1 MWPMEGKASFHS
13 GQARTDLLIRAE
25 RALARRT
32 RPWGGLRSAA
42 VLLIGLTAAAALAL
56 MPAELALYDENH
68 VLWQIASYPPAGV
81 IRNLMRDSHPPLYYL
96 LAQGWLALGGFDHP
110 WAFRV
115 LSLFLGLPALPL
127 AFQIGRRLGGP
138 RLGLSALAL
147 LALNPWFLFL
157 LILIR
162 MYGLTATLG
171 AWGVWIVLRLLDRS
185 TPRRWAAW
193 TLAQGLLLF
202 THYYGTLLIAALWL
216 TLLRRRPRG
225 WPQGLLASTPAAAL
239 FALWLRQAYAGSIEH
254 TVQQLSRIPVRPGP
268 VEVVWHYGATALMGP
283 FVDGAFARAASLA
296 LALGLF
302 LALLVRRPRLRR
314 LSSGGGELAVWVGL
328 PLLLGA
334 LMALR
339 WPFFAA
345 RYFAM
350 LTVPGAVAL
359 AAALHRLRLRAW
371 IPMILILGL
380 IGLSRFPIMAAQPL
394 GLSGFDDLGPAL
406 AGLNRSDPILAQARW
421 HIDAASPFY
430 QHTEAYTEAY
440 RLFYEWT
447 DLKERTAIVERH
459 PSFWF
464 VGVTVYQDFWRSW
477 LEDLQTT
484 HLIDFAATYPHPIP
498 EYGASLF
505 HLVRKPQT
513 APWLPTTAR
522 WQNGLTLTAI
532 ALPDPRLTPGASLR
546 VGLRLHTDHPIPDR
560 WTLFLHLLDPNGRWL
575 AGWDAEPNPPTP
587 AWTPGTPIT
596 YWHGLRLPMNLPA
609 GRYTLAL
616 GWYPTGSTGTPRLP
630 LQHPQGDALPIATVD
645 ILPLPR
651 PPRWGTRYAPALQLE
666 PPRLLVRPQADQ
678 PETTHLWTILNWQP
692 LPGPV
697 DPAALQ
703 VTLTLPNG
711 QTLPLA
717 RQMPVPPGPLAGPG
731 WIRDVWH
738 LALQTPPPGL
748 AWLEVRY
755 GPHRLARHP
764 VWLLPPHTRWN
775 YDWLFLNRTP

>member
-1 MWPMEGKASFHS
+1 M
-13 GQARTDLLIRAE
+13 
-25 RALARRT
+25 
-32 RPWGGLRSAA
+32 GGPRSAA

-138 RLGLSALAL
+138 RLGLSALTL

-162 MYGLTATLG
+162 MYGLTATLS
-171 AWGVWIVLRLLDRS
+171 AWGVWIVLGLLDRP

-202 THYYGTLLIAALWL
+202 THYYGALLIAALWL
-216 TLLRRRPRG
+216 TLLRSRPRG

-239 FALWLRQAYAGSIEH
+239 FALWLRQAYAGSLEH
-254 TVQQLSRIPVRPGP
+254 TVRNLSAIPVRPGP

-283 FVDGAFARAASLA
+283 FVDGAFARVASLA

-302 LALLVRRPRLRR
+302 LALLVRRPHLRG
-314 LSSGGGELAVWVGL
+314 LSSGGGELAVWAGF

-334 LMALR
+334 LMVLR

-394 GLSGFDDLGPAL
+394 GLSGLDVPGPTL
-406 AGLNRSDPILAQARW
+406 AVLNRSDPILAQARW

-430 QHTEAYTEAY
+430 QHTEAY

-447 DLKERTAIVERH
+447 DLEERTAIVERH

-484 HLIDFAATYPHPIP
+484 HLIDFATTYPHPIP

-513 APWLPTTAR
+513 APWQPTAAR

-651 PPRWGTRYAPALQLE
+651 PPRWGTRYAPTLQLE
-666 PPRLLVRPQADQ
+666 PPRLLVRPQAD
-678 PETTHLWTILNWQP
+678 PTETTHLWTILNWQP

-711 QTLPLA
+711 QTLPFA
-717 RQMPVPPGPLAGPG
+717 RQMPIPPGPLAGPG

-775 YDWLFLNRTP
+775 YDWLFLNRGP

>member
-1 MWPMEGKASFHS
+1 MEGKASFHS
-13 GQARTDLLIRAE
+13 GQARTDLLIQAE

-32 RPWGGLRSAA
+32 RPWGGPRSAA
-42 VLLIGLTAAAALAL
+42 VLMIGLTAAAALAL
-56 MPAELALYDENH
+56 MPAELALADEDH

-127 AFQIGRRLGGP
+127 AFQIGRRLGGL
-138 RLGLSALAL
+138 RLGLSALVL

-171 AWGVWIVLRLLDRS
+171 AWGVWIVLRLLDRP

-202 THYYGTLLIAALWL
+202 THYYGALLIAALWL

-239 FALWLRQAYAGSIEH
+239 FALWLREAYAGSIEH
-254 TVQQLSRIPVRPGP
+254 TVQQLSRIPVPPGARGGGVALWGHRPDGSLRRWGFRPRGLPGP
-268 VEVVWHYGATALMGP
+268 SPW
-283 FVDGAFARAASLA
+283 ASSSPSWS
-296 LALGLF
+296 
-302 LALLVRRPRLRR
+302 RRPRLRR

-421 HIDAASPFY
+421 HIDAAG
-430 QHTEAYTEAY
+430 
-440 RLFYEWT
+440 LFYRYT
-447 DLKERTAIVERH
+447 DLAHLFYNYKWYEWPDPEQRTAIIENSS
-459 PSFWF
+459 SFWF
-464 VGVTVYQDFWRSW
+464 VGVTIYQDFWRSW
-477 LEDLQTT
+477 LESLQAT
-484 HLIDFAATYPHPIP
+484 HFIDFAATYPHPTP

-513 APWLPTTAR
+513 APWQPTAAR

-532 ALPDPRLTPGASLR
+532 ALPDSHLLPGSSLR
-546 VGLRLHTDHPIPDR
+546 VGLRLHTDRPIPDR
-560 WTLFLHLLDPNGRWL
+560 WTLFLHLLDPQGHWL

-587 AWTPGTPIT
+587 AWTPGMPIT

-630 LQHPQGDALPIATVD
+630 LQHPPGRCPPHRHRRHPPPPPSPPLGHPVCPRAPARTPSPSRPPPGRPAGDHPPVD
-645 ILPLPR
+645 HPELAAPAGPRGPCRPPGHPDPPQRPDPPLRPPDADSPR
-651 PPRWGTRYAPALQLE
+651 PPDRTR
-666 PPRLLVRPQADQ
+666 
-678 PETTHLWTILNWQP
+678 
-692 LPGPV
+692 V
-697 DPAALQ
+697 DPRC
-703 VTLTLPNG
+703 
-711 QTLPLA
+711 LA
-717 RQMPVPPGPLAGPG
+717 PRAPDP
-731 WIRDVWH
+731 
-738 LALQTPPPGL
+738 TPRPGL
-748 AWLEVRY
+748 AG
-755 GPHRLARHP
+755 GPLRPPPPRPSTRLAASTPHP
-764 VWLLPPHTRWN
+764 VEL
-775 YDWLFLNRTP
+775 

>member
-1 MWPMEGKASFHS
+1 MKA
-13 GQARTDLLIRAE
+13 QKYIYLMLI
-25 RALARRT
+25 
-32 RPWGGLRSAA
+32 
-42 VLLIGLTAAAALAL
+42 VILINILVAFIL
-56 MPAELALYDENH
+56 MPPYFIIADEAHVFYRFYKYDII
-68 VLWQIASYPPAGV
+68 QV
-81 IRNLMRDSHPPLYYL
+81 IESMKRDSHPPIHEIIAYI
-96 LAQGWLALGGFDHP
+96 WLIFGGFDHP

-115 LSLFLGLPALPL
+115 LSVFLGLPALPL

-138 RLGLSALAL
+138 RLGLSALTL

-157 LILIR
+157 LILFRPYSLAI
-162 MYGLTATLG
+162 TLG
-171 AWGVWIVLRLLDRS
+171 AWGVWIVLGLLDRP

-202 THYYGTLLIAALWL
+202 THYYGALLIAALWL

-239 FALWLRQAYAGSIEH
+239 FALWLYHALPGSIEANIGAFS
-254 TVQQLSRIPVRPGP
+254 VYSSVIRRLPW
-268 VEVVWHYGATALMGP
+268 EVIIHYIINTITGP
-283 FVDGAFARAASLA
+283 FVSQNFARALSVVFILSLVSSIFRHLLVPISTFSKISFRWSYLA
-296 LALGLF
+296 LWIVF
-302 LALLVRRPRLRR
+302 
-314 LSSGGGELAVWVGL
+314 
-328 PLLLGA
+328 PLITGA
-334 LMALR
+334 LIALR
-339 WPFFAA
+339 WPFFVA
-345 RYFAM
+345 RSFAM
-350 LTVPGAVAL
+350 LTVPWFVGL
-359 AAALHRLRLRAW
+359 AAVLHLPRYRVW
-371 IPMILILGL
+371 IPIILTLGL

-394 GLSGFDDLGPAL
+394 GFSIPNLQKPYFEP
-406 AGLNRSDPILAQARW
+406 NQPILAQAKW
-421 HIDAASPFY
+421 LMEHISYTNLNEIEFVLDVSERFLKPIRIYDWTNAEER
-430 QHTEAYTEAY
+430 EAVVRNYS
-440 RLFYEWT
+440 
-447 DLKERTAIVERH
+447 
-459 PSFWF
+459 SFWF

-513 APWLPTTAR
+513 APWQPTTAR

-651 PPRWGTRYAPALQLE
+651 PPRWGTRYAPTLQLE

-678 PETTHLWTILNWQP
+678 PETIHLWTILNWQP

-711 QTLPLA
+711 QTLPFA
-717 RQMPVPPGPLAGPG
+717 RQMPIPPGPLAGPG

-755 GPHRLARHP
+755 GPHRLARQP

>member
-1 MWPMEGKASFHS
+1 LIIRGLFAFSLSSSACPLSPWLSRSGAAS
-13 GQARTDLLIRAE
+13 A
-25 RALARRT
+25 
-32 RPWGGLRSAA
+32 
-42 VLLIGLTAAAALAL
+42 
-56 MPAELALYDENH
+56 
-68 VLWQIASYPPAGV
+68 
-81 IRNLMRDSHPPLYYL
+81 
-96 LAQGWLALGGFDHP
+96 
-110 WAFRV
+110 
-115 LSLFLGLPALPL
+115 
-127 AFQIGRRLGGP
+127 GP

-162 MYGLTATLG
+162 MYGLTATLS
-171 AWGVWIVLRLLDRS
+171 AWGVWIVLGLLDRP

-202 THYYGTLLIAALWL
+202 THYYGALLIAALWL

-225 WPQGLLASTPAAAL
+225 WPQGLLSHPSPAAAL
-239 FALWLRQAYAGSIEH
+239 FALWVRQAYAGSLEH
-254 TVQQLSRIPVRPGP
+254 TVRNLSAIPVRPGP

-283 FVDGAFARAASLA
+283 FVDGAFTRAASLA

-302 LALLVRRPRLRR
+302 LALLVRRPRLRG
-314 LSSGGGELAVWVGL
+314 LSSGGGELAVWAGL

-359 AAALHRLRLRAW
+359 AAALHCLRLPRAW
-371 IPMILILGL
+371 IPTILILGL

-394 GLSGFDDLGPAL
+394 GLSGLDVPGPTL
-406 AGLNRSDPILAQARW
+406 AVLNRSDPILAQARW

-430 QHTEAYTEAY
+430 QHTEAY

-447 DLKERTAIVERH
+447 DLEERTAIVERH

-484 HLIDFAATYPHPIP
+484 HLIDFATTYPHPIP
-498 EYGASLF
+498 EYSASLF

-513 APWLPTTAR
+513 ATWQPTTAR

-546 VGLRLHTDHPIPDR
+546 VGLRLHTDRPIPDR

-609 GRYTLAL
+609 GRHTLSHRL
-616 GWYPTGSTGTPRLP
+616 VSHRLHRHPPPPPPTPPGRCPPHRHRR
-630 LQHPQGDALPIATVD
+630 HPP
-645 ILPLPR
+645 PP
-651 PPRWGTRYAPALQLE
+651 PSPRWGTRYAPTLQLE
-666 PPRLLVRPQADQ
+666 PPRLLVRPQTDQ

-711 QTLPLA
+711 QILPLA
-717 RQMPVPPGPLAGPG
+717 RQMPIPPGPLAGPG

-755 GPHRLARHP
+755 GPHRLARQP
-764 VWLLPPHTRWN
+764 IWLLPPHTRWN
-775 YDWLFLNRTP
+775 YDWLFLNRGP

>member
-1 MWPMEGKASFHS
+1 MWPMEGKASFHP
-13 GQARTDLLIRAE
+13 GQARTGLLIQAE

-32 RPWGGLRSAA
+32 RPWGGPRSAA
-42 VLLIGLTAAAALAL
+42 VLMIGLTAAAALAL

-115 LSLFLGLPALPL
+115 LSLFFGLPALPL
-127 AFQIGRRLGGP
+127 AFQIGRRLGGL
-138 RLGLSALAL
+138 RLGLSALTL

-162 MYGLTATLG
+162 MYGLTATLS
-171 AWGVWIVLRLLDRS
+171 AWGVWIVLGLLDRP

-202 THYYGTLLIAALWL
+202 THYYGALLIAALWL

-239 FALWLRQAYAGSIEH
+239 FALWLRQAYAGSLEH
-254 TVQQLSRIPVRPGP
+254 TVRNLSAIPVRPGP

-283 FVDGAFARAASLA
+283 FVDGAFAHAASLA

-380 IGLSRFPIMAAQPL
+380 IGLPRFPIMAAQPL
-394 GLSGFDDLGPAL
+394 GLSGLDALGPAL

-421 HIDAASPFY
+421 HIDAANPFY
-430 QHTEAYTEAY
+430 QHTEAY

-447 DLKERTAIVERH
+447 DLEERTAIVERH

-484 HLIDFAATYPHPIP
+484 HLIDFAATYPHPTP

-513 APWLPTTAR
+513 APWQPTAAR
-522 WQNGLTLTAI
+522 WQNDLTLTAI
-532 ALPDPRLTPGASLR
+532 ALPDSHLLPGSSLR
-546 VGLRLHTDHPIPDR
+546 VGLRLHTDRPIPDR
-560 WTLFLHLLDPNGRWL
+560 LTLFLHLLDPQGRWL

-587 AWTPGTPIT
+587 AWTPGMPIT

-630 LQHPQGDALPIATVD
+630 LQHPSGDALPIGTVD

-651 PPRWGTRYAPALQLE
+651 PPRWGTRYAPELQLE

-692 LPGPV
+692 MPGPV

-711 QTLPLA
+711 QTLPFA
-717 RQMPVPPGPLAGPG
+717 RQMPIPPGPLAGPG

-755 GPHRLARHP
+755 GPHRLARQP

>member
-1 MWPMEGKASFHS
+1 MNKTNF
-13 GQARTDLLIRAE
+13 RII
-25 RALARRT
+25 LAILST
-32 RPWGGLRSAA
+32 IWGSTLAA
-42 VLLIGLTAAAALAL
+42 IAL
-56 MPAELALYDENH
+56 MPPYFVIGDEAYIFHIIYTHNFKQMIQKMM
-68 VLWQIASYPPAGV
+68 W
-81 IRNLMRDSHPPLYYL
+81 DSHPPLHEIMAY
-96 LAQGWLALGGFDHP
+96 AWLVLGGFDHP

-115 LSLFLGLPALPL
+115 LSVFLGLPALPL

-171 AWGVWIVLRLLDRS
+171 AWGVWIVLGLLDRP

-225 WPQGLLASTPAAAL
+225 WPQGLLASTPVAAL
-239 FALWLRQAYAGSIEH
+239 FALWLRQAYAGSLEH
-254 TVQQLSRIPVRPGP
+254 TVRNLSAIPVRPGP

-302 LALLVRRPRLRR
+302 LALLVRRPRLRG
-314 LSSGGGELAVWVGL
+314 LSSQGGKLAVWVGL

-380 IGLSRFPIMAAQPL
+380 IGLPRFSIMAAQPL
-394 GLSGFDDLGPAL
+394 GLSGLDVPGPTL
-406 AGLNRSDPILAQARW
+406 AVLNRSDPILAQARW

-430 QHTEAYTEAY
+430 QHTEAY

-464 VGVTVYQDFWRSW
+464 VGVTVYQDFWRPW

-513 APWLPTTAR
+513 APWQPTTAR
-522 WQNGLTLTAI
+522 WQNGLALTAI

-560 WTLFLHLLDPNGRWL
+560 WTLFLHLLDPQGRWL

-587 AWTPGTPIT
+587 AWTPGMPIT

-651 PPRWGTRYAPALQLE
+651 PPRWGTRYAPTLQLE
-666 PPRLLVRPQADQ
+666 PPRLLVRPQTDQ

-703 VTLTLPNG
+703 VALTLPNG

-717 RQMPVPPGPLAGPG
+717 RQMPIPSGPLAGPG

-755 GPHRLARHP
+755 GPHRLARQP

-775 YDWLFLNRTP
+775 YDWLFLNRGP

>member
-1 MWPMEGKASFHS
+1 MIKSQFKTNFIVVS
-13 GQARTDLLIRAE
+13 ILLIDM
-25 RALARRT
+25 LA
-32 RPWGGLRSAA
+32 AI
-42 VLLIGLTAAAALAL
+42 VLSPHYFTIADEAHFFSMIYNYDFFELIKL
-56 MPAELALYDENH
+56 MMQH
-68 VLWQIASYPPAGV
+68 
-81 IRNLMRDSHPPLYYL
+81 SHPPLHEIIGYI
-96 LAQGWLALGGFDHP
+96 WFVFGGFDHP

-115 LSLFLGLPALPL
+115 LSVFLGLPALPL

-157 LILIR
+157 LILFR
-162 MYGLTATLG
+162 NYSLALTLG
-171 AWGVWIVLRLLDRS
+171 AWGVWIVLGLLDRP

-239 FALWLRQAYAGSIEH
+239 FALWLYHALPGSVKAAAEAFSANFSMI
-254 TVQQLSRIPVRPGP
+254 RPSP
-268 VEVVWHYGATALMGP
+268 WDVIIHYSIVTITGP
-283 FVDGAFARAASLA
+283 FVNGNFARTLL
-296 LALGLF
+296 LALGLG
-302 LALLVRRPRLRR
+302 LALTVFVNRPSRSQIPPSWRW
-314 LSSGGGELAVWVGL
+314 LAVWIGL

-334 LMALR
+334 LFVLR
-339 WPFFAA
+339 WPFFHA
-345 RYFAM
+345 RSFAM
-350 LTVPGAVAL
+350 LTVPWFVGL
-359 AAALHRLRLRAW
+359 AAVLHLPRYRMW
-371 IPMILILGL
+371 IPIILTLGL

-394 GLSGFDDLGPAL
+394 GFSIPNPQNLFFSPNEPAL
-406 AGLNRSDPILAQARW
+406 TQAPWLIERFSYGLHEMEFILDISKQKRYLGLVYDW
-421 HIDAASPFY
+421 TNFEER
-430 QHTEAYTEAY
+430 EAVVRNYS
-440 RLFYEWT
+440 
-447 DLKERTAIVERH
+447 
-459 PSFWF
+459 SFWF

-513 APWLPTTAR
+513 APWQPTTAR

-651 PPRWGTRYAPALQLE
+651 PPRWGTRYAPTLQLE
-666 PPRLLVRPQADQ
+666 PPRLLVRPQTDQ

-711 QTLPLA
+711 QILPLA
-717 RQMPVPPGPLAGPG
+717 RQTPVPPGPLAGPG

-755 GPHRLARHP
+755 GPHRLARQP

>member
-1 MWPMEGKASFHS
+1 MNKTNF
-13 GQARTDLLIRAE
+13 RIIF
-25 RALARRT
+25 
-32 RPWGGLRSAA
+32 A
-42 VLLIGLTAAAALAL
+42 VLSTIWGSTLAAIAL
-56 MPAELALYDENH
+56 MPPYFVIGDEAYIFHIIYTHNFKQMIQKMM
-68 VLWQIASYPPAGV
+68 W
-81 IRNLMRDSHPPLYYL
+81 DSHPPLHEIMAYS
-96 LAQGWLALGGFDHP
+96 WLVLGGFDHP

-115 LSLFLGLPALPL
+115 LSVFLGLPALPL
-127 AFQIGRRLGGP
+127 AFQIGRCLGGP
-138 RLGLSALAL
+138 RLGLSALTL

-157 LILIR
+157 LILFRPYSLAI
-162 MYGLTATLG
+162 TLG
-171 AWGVWIVLRLLDRS
+171 AWGVWIALGLLDRP

-193 TLAQGLLLF
+193 TLTQGLLLF
-202 THYYGTLLIAALWL
+202 THYYGALLIAALWL
-216 TLLRRRPRG
+216 TLLRRRPHG
-225 WPQGLLASTPAAAL
+225 WLQGFIATIFVTGF
-239 FALWLRQAYAGSIEH
+239 FALWGTQALPGSIEKNANEFSGLYSIIRPNPLNVVENYLVVSV
-254 TVQQLSRIPVRPGP
+254 TGPLVDGDFARILFPVLTMGFLF
-268 VEVVWHYGATALMGP
+268 TAL
-283 FVDGAFARAASLA
+283 ARYPHFGRISP
-296 LALGLF
+296 LGYEM
-302 LALLVRRPRLRR
+302 AI
-314 LSSGGGELAVWVGL
+314 WMGL

-334 LMALR
+334 LFVLR
-339 WPFFAA
+339 WPFFHA
-345 RYFAM
+345 RSFAM
-350 LTVPGAVAL
+350 LIVPWVVAL
-359 AAALHRLRLRAW
+359 ATALHRLRLRAW
-371 IPMILILGL
+371 IPMILILSL
-380 IGLSRFPIMAAQPL
+380 IGLSRFPIMAAQPP
-394 GLSGFDDLGPAL
+394 GLSNPNPNDLFIAS
-406 AGLNRSDPILAQARW
+406 NEPILVQAPW
-421 HIDAASPFY
+421 LIGGIYFSLHDIELILDIKMAKINQDY
-430 QHTEAYTEAY
+430 
-440 RLFYEWT
+440 LFYDWT
-447 DLKERTAIVERH
+447 NREKREFVIENN

-464 VGVTVYQDFWRSW
+464 VGVTVYQDFWRPW

-484 HLIDFAATYPHPIP
+484 HLIDFAATYPHPVP

-513 APWLPTTAR
+513 APWQPTTAR
-522 WQNGLTLTAI
+522 WQNGLALTAI

-560 WTLFLHLLDPNGRWL
+560 WTLFLHLLDTQGRWL

-609 GRYTLAL
+609 GRYTLSI

-651 PPRWGTRYAPALQLE
+651 PPRWGTRYAPTLQLE
-666 PPRLLVRPQADQ
+666 PPRLLVRPQTDQ

-755 GPHRLARHP
+755 GPHRLARQP

-775 YDWLFLNRTP
+775 YHWVFANQTP

>member
-1 MWPMEGKASFHS
+1 MEGKASFHP
-13 GQARTDLLIRAE
+13 GQARTGLLIQAE

-32 RPWGGLRSAA
+32 RPWGGPRSAA

-96 LAQGWLALGGFDHP
+96 LAQGWLPLGGFDHP

-127 AFQIGRRLGGP
+127 AFQIGRRLGGL

-171 AWGVWIVLRLLDRS
+171 AWGVWIVLGLLDRP

-202 THYYGTLLIAALWL
+202 THYYGALLIAALWL

-239 FALWLRQAYAGSIEH
+239 FALWLRQAYAGSLEH
-254 TVQQLSRIPVRPGP
+254 TVRNLSAIPVRPGP

-302 LALLVRRPRLRR
+302 LALLVRRPRLRG

-380 IGLSRFPIMAAQPL
+380 IGLPRFSIMAAQPL
-394 GLSGFDDLGPAL
+394 GLSGLDVPGPTL
-406 AGLNRSDPILAQARW
+406 AVLNRSDPILAQARW

-430 QHTEAYTEAY
+430 QHTEAY

-464 VGVTVYQDFWRSW
+464 VGVTVYQDFWRPW

-513 APWLPTTAR
+513 APWQPTTAR
-522 WQNGLTLTAI
+522 WQNGLALTAI
-532 ALPDPRLTPGASLR
+532 ALPDPHLTPGASLR

-560 WTLFLHLLDPNGRWL
+560 WTLFLHLLDPQGRWL

-587 AWTPGTPIT
+587 AWTPGMPIT

-651 PPRWGTRYAPALQLE
+651 PPRWGTRYAPTLQLE
-666 PPRLLVRPQADQ
+666 PPRLLVRPQTDQ

-703 VTLTLPNG
+703 VALTLPNG

-717 RQMPVPPGPLAGPG
+717 RQMPIPSGPLAGPG

-755 GPHRLARHP
+755 GPHRLARQP

>member
-1 MWPMEGKASFHS
+1 MWPMEGKASFHP
-13 GQARTDLLIRAE
+13 GQARTGLLIQAE

-32 RPWGGLRSAA
+32 RPWGGPRSAA
-42 VLLIGLTAAAALAL
+42 VLMTGLTAAAALAL

-115 LSLFLGLPALPL
+115 LSLFFGLPALPL
-127 AFQIGRRLGGP
+127 AFQIGL

-171 AWGVWIVLRLLDRS
+171 AWGVWIVLRLLDRP
-185 TPRRWAAW
+185 TLRRWAAW

-202 THYYGTLLIAALWL
+202 THYYGALLIAALWL
-216 TLLRRRPRG
+216 TLLWRRPRG
-225 WPQGLLASTPAAAL
+225 WRQGLLSAIPVAAL
-239 FALWLRQAYAGSIEH
+239 FALWLRQAYAGSLEH

-359 AAALHRLRLRAW
+359 AAALHCLRYQVW
-371 IPMILILGL
+371 IPIILTLGL
-380 IGLSRFPIMAAQPL
+380 IGLPRFPIMAAQPL
-394 GLSGFDDLGPAL
+394 GLSGLDVPGPTL
-406 AGLNRSDPILAQARW
+406 AVLNRSDPILAQARW

-513 APWLPTTAR
+513 APWQPTTAR

-596 YWHGLRLPMNLPA
+596 YWHGLRLPMNLPS

-616 GWYPTGSTGTPRLP
+616 GWYPTGSTGTPASP
-630 LQHPQGDALPIATVD
+630 SNT
-645 ILPLPR
+645 PR
-651 PPRWGTRYAPALQLE
+651 GMPSPSAPSTSSPSSVPPAGAPCMPPRSSSNPLAFSSAP
-666 PPRLLVRPQADQ
+666 
-678 PETTHLWTILNWQP
+678 
-692 LPGPV
+692 
-697 DPAALQ
+697 
-703 VTLTLPNG
+703 G
-711 QTLPLA
+711 QTSRRPSTC
-717 RQMPVPPGPLAGPG
+717 GPS
-731 WIRDVWH
+731 
-738 LALQTPPPGL
+738 
-748 AWLEVRY
+748 
-755 GPHRLARHP
+755 
-764 VWLLPPHTRWN
+764 
-775 YDWLFLNRTP
+775 